1 MELKAKQEGDI
12 EKINKITGFQLP
24 NKFKII
30 GLVIFI
36 VSLILSILFEIYF
49 ENNKYQDLFV
59 RIAKTGV
66 VLGLLMISISKEKIE
81 DELIAKIRMQSFNYA
96 VIAAVIVY
104 LMMPFLNL
112 VIVASFSSIPKMDGS
127 EDVIILEFLLTM
139 QIFAFWKLKKAYN
152 EE

>member
-1 MELKAKQEGDI
+1 MELKSKPEGHI
-12 EKINKITGFQLP
+12 EEINKFTSFQLP
-24 NKFKII
+24 NKFKIM
-30 GLVIFI
+30 GLVVFI
-36 VSLILSILFEIYF
+36 VSLILSILLEIYF

-104 LMMPFLNL
+104 LTMPFLNL
-112 VIVASFSSIPKMDGS
+112 AIVASFSSIPKMEGS
-127 EDVIILEFLLTM
+127 KDVAVLEFLLTM
-139 QIFAFWKLKKAYN
+139 QIFAFWKLKKAYY

>member
-30 GLVIFI
+30 GLVVFI
-36 VSLILSILFEIYF
+36 VSMILSILLEIYF
-49 ENNKYQDLFV
+49 ENNKYQYLFV

-104 LMMPFLNL
+104 LTMPFLNL
-112 VIVASFSSIPKMDGS
+112 AIVASFSSIPKMEGS
-127 EDVIILEFLLTM
+127 KDVIILEFLLTM